1 MNTSLIH
8 RLKQFYWD
16 LLPVFE
22 QWSLRARLFSL
33 AWRNRLSSDA
43 VVAADGEAVIS
54 LTTYGA
60 RLANVHLTIESIGAG
75 TVKPR
80 RLILWLDKDG
90 PVPPGLARLVKRGVE
105 VKLCENFGPH
115 TKYFPYIEAE
125 TSFQL
130 PLVTAD
136 DDVIYPTY
144 WLERLIAANKQF
156 PDLINCYRARDI
168 VLTETG
174 LAPYLSWPLSSDCV
188 PSLDKLMTG
197 VSGVIYPVAMQQ
209 HLKNHGR
216 AFIPVTPKNDDVWLH
231 VVSLR
236 HRIPVRQLA
245 PTAAEYGVSPG
256 SQEQA
261 LWTTNQFGGRNDEQI
276 KVTYTD
282 TDFHDL
288 KAAQQARLA
297 GKPLPMASLSAH

>member
-1 MNTSLIH
+1 MSTSIIQ
-8 RLKQFYWD
+8 RCKQFYWD
-16 LLPVFE
+16 LLPRFD
-22 QWSLRARLFSL
+22 QWSLRARLFGL
-33 AWRNRLSSDA
+33 DWRNRLSSA
-43 VVAADGEAVIS
+43 PVVSVDGEAVVS

-60 RLANVHLTIESIGAG
+60 RLANVHLTLESIGAG
-75 TVKPR
+75 TTKPR
-80 RLILWLDKDG
+80 RIILWLDKEVPL
-90 PVPPGLARLVKRGVE
+90 PVALQRLMKRGVE
-105 VKLCENFGPH
+105 VKQCENFGPH
-115 TKYFPYIEAE
+115 TKYFPYIESE
-125 TSFQL
+125 THFNL

-144 WLERLIAANKQF
+144 WLERLIATHKQF

-168 VLTETG
+168 ILTDTAF
-174 LAPYLSWPLSSDCV
+174 APYLSWPLSSDCE
-188 PSLDKLMTG
+188 PSLDKLLTG

-245 PTAAEYGVSPG
+245 PEAAEYGVSPG

-276 KVTYTD
+276 RATYTSD
-282 TDFHDL
+282 DFSLL
-288 KAAQQARLA
+288 KAVQQARGTLA
-297 GKPLPMASLSAH
+297 RSVAQAQ